1 MKVLLATAL
10 GSLGC
15 AALAYLYWRTCW
27 FYRNPTRTPPDTEG
41 LVSPAD
47 GTVVYVK
54 RVPPKEKVITIKK
67 GVRAAV
73 EDIARTDLESEK
85 VLIGVF
91 MSPFNVHYNRA
102 PLSGIVRSIRDTPA
116 CGGNRCMGWM
126 HLRTVLGLRPFQQ
139 NSLHLLQNQR
149 KVTRID
155 GRFKSAPIHCYVVQ
169 IAARTV
175 GGIDSYTE
183 PGAFIPRSAIFGMI
197 RIGSQ
202 VDLVVPWREDMR
214 IQVHPGDRVKA
225 GETVLID

>member
-1 MKVLLATAL
+1 MKVLLAVVL
-10 GSLGC
+10 GSLGS
-15 AALAYLYWRTCW
+15 ATLAYLYWRTCW
-27 FYRNPTRTPPDTEG
+27 FYRNPTRTPPEADG

-47 GTVVYVK
+47 GTVVYVR
-54 RVPPKEKVITIKK
+54 RVPPKEKVISIKQ

-102 PLSGIVRSIRDTPA
+102 PLSGMVRSIRDYPA
-116 CGGNRCMGWM
+116 RGGNRCMGWM
-126 HLRTVLGLRPFQQ
+126 HLRTVLGLRPFQRD
-139 NSLHLLQNQR
+139 SLHLLQNQR

-155 GRFKSAPIHCYVVQ
+155 GRFKGEPLHCYVVQ
-169 IAARTV
+169 IAGRTV
-175 GGIDSYTE
+175 GGIDSYTK
-183 PGAFIPRSAIFGMI
+183 PGETISRSTIFGMI

-202 VDLVVPWREDMR
+202 VDLVVPWREGMR

-225 GETVLID
+225 GETVMID